1 MVPPAPATVSITTVW
16 PSGTRIASA
25 ITRAVVSVE
34 PPGGNGEISV
44 TGRVGNDCAAAMPN
58 HAAAATLAISL
69 DHFLFLPMKPK
80 VYGIRNC
87 DTMKKAFAWLD
98 ERKVAY
104 DFHDYKKEGIGAP
117 KLKEWAA
124 RTGWERLANTRG
136 PTWRKIPDAQ
146 TAGLTEARALALL
159 AQNPSAIRRPIVEQG
174 TKLLVGFDPAEFDA
188 AF

>member
-1 MVPPAPATVSITTVW
+1 
-16 PSGTRIASA
+16 
-25 ITRAVVSVE
+25 
-34 PPGGNGEISV
+34 
-44 TGRVGNDCAAAMPN
+44 
-58 HAAAATLAISL
+58 
-69 DHFLFLPMKPK
+69 MKPK

-87 DTMKKAFAWLD
+87 DTMKKAFAWLE

-124 RTGWERLANTRG
+124 RAGWEKLANMRG

-146 TAGLTEARALALL
+146 KVNLNEARALVLL
-159 AQNPSAIRRPIVEQG
+159 QENPSAIRRPIVEQG
-174 TKLLVGFDPAEFDA
+174 AKLLIGFDPAEFDA